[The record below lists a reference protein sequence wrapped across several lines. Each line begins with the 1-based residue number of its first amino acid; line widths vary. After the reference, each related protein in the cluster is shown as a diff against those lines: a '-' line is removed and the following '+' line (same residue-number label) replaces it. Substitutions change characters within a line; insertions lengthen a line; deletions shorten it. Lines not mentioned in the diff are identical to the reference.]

1 MSNLLERI
9 KKDKVPRHVAI
20 IMDGNGRWAKKNGK
34 ERIYGHQEGTK
45 RVKDVIKASL
55 MSGVDYLTLYTFSK
69 ENWKRPKKEVE
80 YLMELLVKSIEN
92 NLSEL
97 HKEGIR
103 LYIIGDIFNL
113 PEKVKKGIHKAVDLT
128 KNNTKLTLVM
138 ALNYGARWEIISA
151 VRTIAEMARDR
162 VIEIDEID
170 ESLFN
175 NFLNTKGI
183 PSPELLIRTSGELR
197 ISNFLLWQIAY
208 TELYFTDKY
217 WPEFGEE
224 DFYKAILDYQKR
236 ERRFGKISEQLNNNR
251 NK

>member
-1 MSNLLERI
+1 MSSLLERI

-170 ESLFN
+170 ENLFN

-183 PSPELLIRTSGELR
+183 PNPELLIRTSGELR